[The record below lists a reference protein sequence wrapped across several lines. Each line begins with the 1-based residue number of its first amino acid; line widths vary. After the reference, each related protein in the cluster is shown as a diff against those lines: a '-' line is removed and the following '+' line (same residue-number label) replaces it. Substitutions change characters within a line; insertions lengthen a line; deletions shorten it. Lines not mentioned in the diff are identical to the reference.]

1 MIKISY
7 YNRIVLLFF
16 FFFDWHKHNC
26 ESMDGYLIEIQDQ
39 EEMDWITVKLL
50 KAGKQV
56 IFRYY
61 MYLSVS

>member
-1 MIKISY
+1 
-7 YNRIVLLFF
+7 
-16 FFFDWHKHNC
+16 
-26 ESMDGYLIEIQDQ
+26 MDGYLIEIQDQ

-50 KAGKQV
+50 KAGKQA